1 MSLIA
6 QFRIIIH
13 FLKLSERDIVVRKG
27 RAILTI
33 LGITIG
39 IATLVSLMSVG
50 LGMRQQIEEQLNELL
65 GAGMM
70 LQGNEIAD
78 VPEII
83 LENVKK
89 INYVSDA
96 YPVIIMI
103 GQIKTGPCVF
113 LGVPPEQIKNYL
125 TGLQIL
131 EGRAITSEDK
141 DVILIQ
147 RNISEKMNLHPEDF
161 MTIDIENVGKR
172 TFKIVGV
179 FDVGTVVVA
188 GQIGIIATNIK
199 TAQDILGRKGYVSSI
214 IIRVDDRSKVD
225 YIENVLK
232 EMFPGARIT
241 KQEEILKRIN
251 SIMNIIN
258 GVLIAIASISLLV
271 AGLSIMNTIMMVVRE
286 RTREIGTLK
295 AIGAKR
301 WHVLAIF
308 LSEAG
313 ILSLLGGIFGCILGV
328 LGVYFIKEF
337 IQQLIGIQ
345 LLIIISPIVMAYGII
360 IAFTIGLLAGFQP
373 SWQGS
378 NIRPIEALRYE

>member
-6 QFRIIIH
+6 QLRIIRH
-13 FLKLSERDIVVRKG
+13 FLKLSERDIVIRKG

-50 LGMRQQIEEQLNELL
+50 LGMRQQVEEQLNELL

-70 LQGNEIAD
+70 LQGSSTAD

-83 LENVKK
+83 LENVKS

-103 GQIKTGPCVF
+103 GQIKTGACVF
-113 LGVPPEQIKNYL
+113 LGVPAEQIKNYL

-131 EGRAITSEDK
+131 EGRGFYPEEENVIVIQKMVSER
-141 DVILIQ
+141 L
-147 RNISEKMNLHPEDF
+147 NLHPGDF
-161 MTIDIENVGKR
+161 MTIDIGNVGKR

-199 TAQDILGRKGYVSSI
+199 TAQKVLGREGYVSSI
-214 IIRVDDRSKVD
+214 IVRVSDRSKVD
-225 YIENVLK
+225 YIEKILK
-232 EMFPGARIT
+232 EMFPNARIT

-251 SIMNIIN
+251 SIMDIIN

-286 RTREIGTLK
+286 RTREIGTLR

-328 LGVYFIKEF
+328 IGVYFIREF
-337 IQQLIGIQ
+337 IQQLIRIQ
-345 LLIIISPIVMAYGII
+345 LLIVISPTILAYGII
-360 IAFTIGLLAGFQP
+360 IAITIGLLAGFQP
-373 SWQGS
+373 SWKGA

>member
-70 LQGNEIAD
+70 LQGNEVAD

-113 LGVPPEQIKNYL
+113 LGVPPEQIGNYL

-131 EGRAITSEDK
+131 EGRGITSEDK

-179 FDVGTVVVA
+179 FDVGTIVVA

-232 EMFPGARIT
+232 EMFPEARIT

-360 IAFTIGLLAGFQP
+360 IAFAIGLLAGFQP

>member
-70 LQGNEIAD
+70 LQGNEVAD

-89 INYVSDA
+89 INYVSNA

-113 LGVPPEQIKNYL
+113 LGVPPEQIGNYL

-131 EGRAITSEDK
+131 EGRGITSEDK

-179 FDVGTVVVA
+179 FDVGTIVVA

-232 EMFPGARIT
+232 EMFPEARIT

-258 GVLIAIASISLLV
+258 GVLIAIASISLLI

-360 IAFTIGLLAGFQP
+360 IAFAIGLLAGFQP